1 MFELIK
7 RHLNVV
13 KSDIFFF
20 KKKISSFDLFLIYI
34 DIKNILF
41 TYLIQ
46 GTNI

>member
-1 MFELIK
+1 MSFK
-7 RHLNVV
+7 RR
-13 KSDIFFF
+13 KIWYFFF